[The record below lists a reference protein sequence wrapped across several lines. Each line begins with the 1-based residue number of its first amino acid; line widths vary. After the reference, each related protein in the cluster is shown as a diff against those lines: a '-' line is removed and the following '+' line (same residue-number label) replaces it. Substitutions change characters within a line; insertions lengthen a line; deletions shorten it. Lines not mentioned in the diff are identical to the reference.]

1 MSTNEVQRAVEQLKL
16 DGYQVRFTHWR
27 RTAWGE
33 VVRYSRK
40 VKWMYDDGL
49 PIPKDDIQEYEFDYG
64 DPMSNGGMTQ
74 CSIIFTWPS
83 EEVDPEDIEELVTE
97 SVTHCSKDD
106 QFCYAQGRR
115 ISLARAIKQMEVG
128 LPYLD
133 ADVYDPI
140 RGELWRHTR
149 NG

>member
-1 MSTNEVQRAVEQLKL
+1 
-16 DGYQVRFTHWR
+16 VRFTHWR
-27 RTAWGE
+27 QTAWGE

-40 VKWMYDDGL
+40 VKWMYNNGGAIAKGVQD
-49 PIPKDDIQEYEFDYG
+49 YEDDYG
-64 DPMSNGGMTQ
+64 EPMSSGGMTQ
-74 CSIIFTWPS
+74 CSILFPCPS
-83 EEVDPEDIEELVTE
+83 DDTEELVTE

-115 ISLARAIKQMEVG
+115 ISLARAIKQIEVG

-133 ADVYDPI
+133 KEVYDPL

>member
-1 MSTNEVQRAVEQLKL
+1 MSKNEVQRAVEQLKL

-40 VKWMYDDGL
+40 VKWLYDDGL
-49 PIPKDDIQEYEFDYG
+49 PIPRDDMQEYEFDYG
-64 DPMSNGGMTQ
+64 EPMSSGGMTQ
-74 CSIIFTWPS
+74 CSILFPCPS
-83 EEVDPEDIEELVTE
+83 GDTEELVTE

-115 ISLARAIKQMEVG
+115 ISLARAIKQIEVG

-133 ADVYDPI
+133 KEVYDPL

-149 NG
+149 SG

>member
-1 MSTNEVQRAVEQLKL
+1 MSMNEVQKAVAQLKL

-27 RTAWGE
+27 QKGQGDLA
-33 VVRYSRK
+33 RYSRK
-40 VKWMYDDGL
+40 VKWLYGNGSR
-49 PIPKDDIQEYEFDYG
+49 IPQDVQNYEDEYGE
-64 DPMSNGGMTQ
+64 PTSNGGMTQ
-74 CSIIFTWPS
+74 CTILYTYYDELSTES
-83 EEVDPEDIEELVTE
+83 TEELVTE
-97 SVTHCSKDD
+97 SHTTCSKDD